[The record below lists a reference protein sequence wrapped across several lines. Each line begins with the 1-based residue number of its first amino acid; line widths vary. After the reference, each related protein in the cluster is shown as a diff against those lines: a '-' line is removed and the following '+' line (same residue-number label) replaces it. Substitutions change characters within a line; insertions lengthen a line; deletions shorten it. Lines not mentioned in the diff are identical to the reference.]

1 MTRRFPLYARILF
14 WLFLN
19 LVALASAFYLLV
31 RAQFGFGLDWL
42 LSGSAGQ
49 RVDAVSNIICAELND
64 HPQSEWNSVLKRFS
78 AAYQLQFFVFHANG
92 EQLAGNATQLPPE
105 VRAKLVERLAPQEQ
119 RPRPREAGQPPPQE
133 PRPPPPEMGQPPP
146 RNRPPGSPPPRP
158 AQNAAPAPPG
168 EHHGA
173 NPKFMFRTTGPTR
186 YWLVVRARLG
196 NPQRPRPIPV
206 ALVTMSST
214 LSGGGLVFD
223 IKPWLAVSLGAL
235 VFSVLL
241 WLPMVR
247 GITRSIAQITHAS
260 RQIAEGRFDVRVDER
275 RQDELGS
282 LGQAV
287 NRMASRL
294 AALVTGQKRFLGD
307 VAHELC
313 SPLARLQ
320 MALGILEQRADDSQR
335 PYVTSACE
343 KAAQIASLVNELLSF
358 SKASLGAGI
367 TRLQPVTLLELA
379 EKAVKRETTGGAQ
392 IRVEVAGDLR
402 AMAEPDLMLRALSN
416 LLRNAIRYAGHAG
429 PITVSA
435 RRDEDKVW
443 LTVGDC
449 GPGVPERDLTQ
460 IFDPFYRVE
469 TSRDRS
475 TGGVGL
481 GLAIVKTCVESCG
494 GSVAAGNRAPSGL
507 EITIKLPAA

>member
-19 LVALASAFYLLV
+19 LVALASAFYLLM

-42 LSGSAGQ
+42 LEGSAGQ
-49 RVDAVSNIICAELND
+49 RVDAVATIIIAELND
-64 HPQSEWNSVLKRFS
+64 RARSEWDGVLKRFG
-78 AAYQLQFFVFHANG
+78 AAYQLQFAVFRASG
-92 EQLAGNATQLPPE
+92 EQLAGDALRLPPE
-105 VRAKLVERLAPQEQ
+105 VRAKVLDR
-119 RPRPREAGQPPPQE
+119 PPQQDH
-133 PRPPPPEMGQPPP
+133 RPPPEKGQPHSPP
-146 RNRPPGSPPPRP
+146 GRPPGARPPRP
-158 AQNAAPAPPG
+158 MQKAGPPPPG
-168 EHHGA
+168 EHRGA
-173 NPKFMFRTTGPTR
+173 NPKFMLRTLEPAR
-186 YWLVVRARLG
+186 YWLVVRSRL
-196 NPQRPRPIPV
+196 NDPPRPRPMPV
-206 ALVTMSST
+206 ALVAVSSS
-214 LSGGGLVFD
+214 LSSGGLVFD
-223 IKPWLAVSLGAL
+223 IKPWLAVGAGAL

-241 WLPMVR
+241 WLPLVR

-260 RQIAEGRFDVRVDER
+260 QQIAEGRFDVRVDER
-275 RQDELGS
+275 RRDELGS

-320 MALGILEQRADDSQR
+320 MALGILEQRADEQQK

-358 SKASLGAGI
+358 SKASLGASNI
-367 TRLQPVTLLELA
+367 KLQPVPLRDIA
-379 EKAVKRETTGGAQ
+379 EKAVKREATTDAQ
-392 IRVEVAGDLR
+392 IHIEIADDLQ
-402 AMAEPDLMLRALSN
+402 ATAESDLLLRALSN
-416 LLRNAIRYAGHAG
+416 LLRNAIRYAGLAG
-429 PITVSA
+429 PITISA
-435 RRDEDKVW
+435 RRDESNV
-443 LTVGDC
+443 LVTVVDC
-449 GPGVPERDLTQ
+449 GPGVPEPDLTQ

-469 TSRDRS
+469 ASRDRS

-494 GSVAAGNRAPSGL
+494 GTVTANNRAPTGF
-507 EITIKLPAA
+507 EVTIKLPAAGDPS

>member
-49 RVDAVSNIICAELND
+49 RVDAVSNIIFTELND
-64 HPQSEWNSVLKRFS
+64 HARSEWDGILKRFS
-78 AAYQLQFFVFHANG
+78 AAYQIQFLLFHANG
-92 EQLAGNATQLPPE
+92 EQLAGNATPLPAE
-105 VRAKLVERLAPQEQ
+105 VHAKVVERPAPQEQ
-119 RPRPREAGQPPPQE
+119 RPRPPEKGRLF
-133 PRPPPPEMGQPPP
+133 PPEMGEPPP
-146 RNRPPGSPPPRP
+146 PYNRPPGGPPPRQV
-158 AQNAAPAPPG
+158 QNDAPASAAERRG
-168 EHHGA
+168 V
-173 NPKFMFRTTGPTR
+173 NPKFIFRTMHPTR
-186 YWLVVRARLG
+186 YWLLVRSKL
-196 NPQRPRPIPV
+196 NDPQRPRSMPV
-206 ALVTMSST
+206 ALIAMSNS
-214 LSGGGLVFD
+214 LGGGGLVFD
-223 IKPWLAVSLGAL
+223 IKPWLAVGAGAL
-235 VFSVLL
+235 IFSVLL
-241 WLPMVR
+241 WLPLVQ
-247 GITRSIAQITHAS
+247 GITRSVVQITHAS

-275 RQDELGS
+275 RRDELGS

-320 MALGILEQRADDSQR
+320 MALGILEQHADEQQR

-343 KAAQIASLVNELLSF
+343 KAAHIASLVNELLSF
-358 SKASLGAGI
+358 SKASLGASI
-367 TRLQPVTLLELA
+367 IKLQPVSLRDVA
-379 EKAVKRETTGGAQ
+379 DKAVKREAAGDAQ
-392 IRVEVAGDLR
+392 IRVEIAGDLR
-402 AMAEPDLMLRALSN
+402 AMAEPDLLLRALSN
-416 LLRNAIRYAGHAG
+416 LLRNAIRYAGQAG
-429 PITVSA
+429 PITVAA
-435 RRDEDKVW
+435 RRDDGKVL
-443 LTVGDC
+443 LTVNDC
-449 GPGVPERDLTQ
+449 GPGVPESDLTQ

-494 GSVAAGNRAPSGL
+494 GAVTARNRAPTGL
-507 EITIKLPAA
+507 EIAIKLPSVPVPS